1 MDKEKTP
8 TKVIPETWQQFLKEK
23 DEAVEAILK
32 KKFVD
37 FSPDTI
43 KTRGSKTTSYEPT
56 IIECWYWDGVKFL
69 EVELIQEGVKQHFET
84 REW

>member
-8 TKVIPETWQQFLKEK
+8 TKVIPESWQEFLTEK
-23 DEAVEAILK
+23 TEAVEKILK
-32 KKFVD
+32 KKFAD
-37 FSPDTI
+37 FSPDSI
-43 KTRGSKTTSYEPT
+43 KTRGSMTTSYEPT

-69 EVELIQEGVKQHFET
+69 EVELISEGVKQHVEI